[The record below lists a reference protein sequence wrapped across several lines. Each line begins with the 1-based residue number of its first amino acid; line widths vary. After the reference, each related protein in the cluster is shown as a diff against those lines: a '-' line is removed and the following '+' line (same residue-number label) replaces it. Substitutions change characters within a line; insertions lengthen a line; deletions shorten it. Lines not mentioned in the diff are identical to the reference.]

1 MKMKH
6 NKKRNTAFLYE
17 SLIKEL
23 TKSIVKKEQQK
34 KATIVEIIKKYFNKN
49 SILKKELDVYNAVL
63 EETALSGEYASKY
76 IHECKKDFETLD
88 RVAIFNLQTS
98 LIKDIRESVS
108 NSAFSNFISNY
119 RDIASI
125 GQFFNSSQTP
135 AKQRL
140 LLEANIVKM
149 VTKVKVETKEMKHI
163 DNLTYKTFVDKFNTT
178 YENSLTLEQK
188 KLLTNYITSFS
199 NNGLG
204 LKSFINEE
212 IARLKQQFSES
223 IQNSANNPSYTTKA
237 KKVIGKLQSF
247 SKRPIDETMVKD
259 LFYMQNLA
267 YEVSKR

>member
-23 TKSIVKKEQQK
+23 TKSIVKKENTKKQK
-34 KATIVEIIKKYFNKN
+34 IVEMIKKYFHKG
-49 SILKKELDVYNAVL
+49 SSLRKELDIYNAVL
-63 EETALSGEYASKY
+63 SESSLSKDFASKY
-76 IHECKKDFETLD
+76 IHECKKDFESLD
-88 RVAIFNLQTS
+88 RVEVFNNQTK
-98 LIKDIRESVS
+98 LIKDMRENVS
-108 NSAFSNFISNY
+108 NSVFSNFISNY

-125 GQFFNSSQTP
+125 GQFFNSSQTT

-140 LLEANIVKM
+140 LLESSVVSM
-149 VTKVKVETKEMKHI
+149 VTKPAKTEEEMKHI
-163 DNLTYKTFVDKFNTT
+163 DNLTYKTFVNKFNKT
-178 YENSLTLEQK
+178 YENSLTEEQK

-204 LKSFINEE
+204 LKMFINEE
-212 IARLKQQFSES
+212 IGRLKEKLSES
-223 IQNSANNPSYTTKA
+223 IDKSNNLEYTEKT
-237 KKVIGKLQSF
+237 KKVIGKLESF
-247 SKRPIDETMVKD
+247 STRPIDEAMVKD